1 MALRDQPYFPLY
13 VQDFLTDEKLN
24 NCSASS
30 QGVYIKIMCVLHKQ
44 ENYGQFLFKQKH
56 KQKSSMTE
64 NFALMFARQL
74 PFDYET
80 ILNALTELV
89 DEGVL
94 KIEGEILSQK
104 RMVKDFEISSLRS
117 EAAKK
122 GGGNP
127 NLFKQKPKQPFKQ
140 KPKQNT
146 ENEIEYENESVNDI
160 ENKKEKA
167 EKQKTHPEFSN
178 CMEVYFN
185 FMKTQTGASP
195 RIGPAD
201 GRALKEIIIYLE
213 KFPGAQSGEKSISQL
228 FEYILMNIKKWDAF
242 HQKGIKLIQINSNL
256 ENIINRL
263 KNGNPSNSKDY
274 FTGRLSR
281 ESVETIL
288 TRPIQ
293 VID

>member
-44 ENYGQFLFKQKH
+44 ENYGKFLFKQKH

-74 PFDYET
+74 SFDYET

-104 RMVKDFEISSLRS
+104 RMVKDFEISQLRS

-140 KPKQNT
+140 NSKQNP
-146 ENEIEYENESVNDI
+146 EYEIEYENESKVDI
-160 ENKKEKA
+160 KDVKKRA
-167 EKQKTHPEFSN
+167 EKRNLNFGTLQDSFIEKWDVWIKFKKSQFKQTYKTIESEQVAVNLLIKISGGDCVVAEQIIQRSIGQLWKGLFELNNENQKNGESTTKLSGKKFGRIPEETMREFIN
-178 CMEVYFN
+178 
-185 FMKTQTGASP
+185 
-195 RIGPAD
+195 RGP
-201 GRALKEIIIYLE
+201 IP
-213 KFPGAQSGEKSISQL
+213 KFSGEG
-228 FEYILMNIKKWDAF
+228 YD
-242 HQKGIKLIQINSNL
+242 
-256 ENIINRL
+256 
-263 KNGNPSNSKDY
+263 
-274 FTGRLSR
+274 
-281 ESVETIL
+281 
-288 TRPIQ
+288 
-293 VID
+293 